1 MNPFA
6 SALIQEDMICHLFC
20 ELGLHILISSLRF
33 RLNSPPPHLGGL
45 RNRFLRFA
53 LFSDYGSLLQAMT
66 SPPSTHW
73 TFDARARPPVRLPSL
88 LFSLIPS
95 ALLSSQLKMVAP
107 RSLTLASIQVK
118 LSRWMCMWRRRRGR
132 GGREGALT

>member
-45 RNRFLRFA
+45 RNRFLRAICVVFG
-53 LFSDYGSLLQAMT
+53 L
-66 SPPSTHW
+66 W
-73 TFDARARPPVRLPSL
+73 
-88 LFSLIPS
+88 IP
-95 ALLSSQLKMVAP
+95 
-107 RSLTLASIQVK
+107 LASD
-118 LSRWMCMWRRRRGR
+118 G
-132 GGREGALT
+132 